1 MNNLP
6 WVDKYRPRRI
16 HMLSGQEHIK
26 KILENTL
33 KTGDLPHLLL
43 YGPPGTGK
51 TSTIFALA
59 YELFGPNLINDRVL
73 ELNASDERGI
83 DTVRDKI
90 ISFAKESIGTPDPAY
105 PSPPYK
111 IIILD
116 EADAITLEAQSA
128 LRKVIETSSRITR
141 FCFTCNYIEKIID
154 PIISRCVK
162 FRFKLIESESM
173 KHKLKIICLN
183 ENMSIKDDCLDRIC
197 EISQGDARRAIIIL
211 QNLKYIYKNYLRQ
224 NKFLSIEDIDR
235 SQGITPNKILEEI
248 YHIVVNSSIKEL
260 NRVTKNIL
268 NQSINLCELILF
280 LKNKILESKLIDSEK
295 SFLILSLIEIESRLY
310 ERGDEYLNLLYLL
323 SNINLKLKNKLIIKK

>member
-173 KHKLKIICLN
+173 KHKLKMICLN

-224 NKFLSIEDIDR
+224 NKLLSIEDIDR
-235 SQGITPNKILEEI
+235 SQGITPNKVLEEI
-248 YHIVVNSSIKEL
+248 YQFIIKSSIKDL

-280 LKNKILESKLIDSEK
+280 LKNKIINSKLNDPEK
-295 SFLILSLIEIESRLY
+295 SSLIINLIEIESRLY

-323 SNINLKLKNKLIIKK
+323 SNINLKLKII

>member
-90 ISFAKESIGTPDPAY
+90 ISFAKESIGTADPNY

-128 LRKVIETSSRITR
+128 LRKIIETSSRITR

-154 PIISRCVK
+154 PIVSRCVK
-162 FRFKLIESESM
+162 FRFKLIEIDSM
-173 KHKLKIICLN
+173 KQRLHMICQN
-183 ENMSIKDDCLDRIC
+183 ENMTINDECLKRIC

-211 QNLKYIYKNYLRQ
+211 QNLKYIYINYSRQ
-224 NKFLSIEDIDR
+224 NKIISIDDIDK
-235 SQGITPNKILEEI
+235 SQGITSNKILDDI
-248 YHIVVNSSIKEL
+248 YECILKSSLKEL
-260 NRVTKNIL
+260 NIITKNIL

-280 LKNKILESKLIDSEK
+280 LKNKIVNSLLDDIDK
-295 SFLILSLIEIESRLY
+295 SNIIMILIEIESRLY
-310 ERGDEYLNLLYLL
+310 ERGDEYLNILYLL
-323 SNINLKLKNKLIIKK
+323 SNINLKLKL